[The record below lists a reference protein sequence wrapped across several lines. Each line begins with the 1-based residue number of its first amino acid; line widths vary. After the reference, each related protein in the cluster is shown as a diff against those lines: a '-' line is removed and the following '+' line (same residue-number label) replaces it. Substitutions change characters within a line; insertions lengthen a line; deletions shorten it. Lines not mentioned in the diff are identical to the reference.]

1 MESLSLSPADR
12 LRMLET
18 NNNLIR
24 ERLSLLA
31 QNLVDAHRQQHQ
43 HLRSL
48 EEEIKELKASSSE
61 LKLTFNHLSQEVNQF
76 ARKDQLRVLEK
87 YLDLWNPVKFITQKE
102 LEDALLYI
110 SSISVHELIE
120 GAYLSLRPIENLQAI
135 RNFVNVANVLDFN
148 LDCAEISGKISA
160 DLTKKGE
167 KIGDIDIIL
176 ASIAITNNLAIIT
189 RNIRHFNKI
198 QKLKLVEW

>member
-18 NNNLIR
+18 NNNLLR

-102 LEDALLYI
+102 LEDALMATTKLPATTPATHNHNATAML
-110 SSISVHELIE
+110 STRKRGVHH
-120 GAYLSLRPIENLQAI
+120 
-135 RNFVNVANVLDFN
+135 RNP
-148 LDCAEISGKISA
+148 
-160 DLTKKGE
+160 TKAKTHA
-167 KIGDIDIIL
+167 K
-176 ASIAITNNLAIIT
+176 
-189 RNIRHFNKI
+189 
-198 QKLKLVEW
+198 